1 MQRIIIV
8 SNRLP
13 VSLDFSGEKV
23 DITSGIGGLATGMK
37 SVHQDRESLWFG
49 WPRYS
54 PRDMNKHKLEETE
67 NLLRKNKC
75 SPVYL
80 EKKDIDNYYY
90 GFSNRTLWPLFHY
103 FMQYTEYKTEY
114 WESYK
119 KVNRIFADT
128 IAKEITEND
137 IVWVHDYHLLLLPA
151 MLREKFPD
159 LGIGFFL
166 HIPFPSYEVFRLL
179 PWRNEL
185 VEGML
190 GADLLGFHTY
200 DYERHFRSCAH
211 RLLGYDADFNTIKM
225 DTREIKLDVF
235 PMGIDYEYFENAA
248 NEKRNRSVKDK
259 TDIQREI
266 DRYFLSAPDRKLIIS
281 IDRLDYSKG
290 IPNRLWAFE
299 RFLEKYP
306 EYLEKVTLMMLATP
320 TRSNVPQY
328 QKMKQ
333 EVDELVGRINGKYG
347 GINWTPIWYF
357 YRALPLDRLIELY
370 LASEIA
376 LITPVRDGMN
386 LVAKEYLASKPD
398 NKGVLILSEMAGSAK
413 EMSEAIIINP
423 NNMDEIADSIV
434 EAINMPVEEQI
445 ARNKILKNRLKRYN
459 VNKWATDF
467 LRALKDQTAY
477 KATYK
482 PKNIKATKFH
492 IFKKYKKAK
501 KRILFIDYDGTL
513 THFKKD
519 PKKAMPDKNLYLLLD
534 HLSSDPK
541 NEVVI
546 VSGRDKNTIDNW
558 FGNRKFKLVA
568 EHGSWLYKNNKW
580 QRFREM
586 NDEWKEIF
594 EPIFQWYVD
603 RTPGSLYEEKDYS
616 LTWHYPNSDPELG
629 KNRSIELKD
638 EITSLI
644 ANHDLEIM
652 EGKKVI
658 ELKSSGINKG
668 QAALYYLADNSYDF
682 IMAIGDDWTDEY
694 IFHELPKSAY
704 TIRVGSINTEARYFI
719 DGVDAVRD
727 FLKELS
733 KQKV

>member
-1 MQRIIIV
+1 
-8 SNRLP
+8 
-13 VSLDFSGEKV
+13 
-23 DITSGIGGLATGMK
+23 GLATGMK
-37 SVHQDRESLWFG
+37 SVHQDRDSLWFG

-54 PRDMNKHKLEETE
+54 PHNLSNERLKKTE
-67 NLLRKNKC
+67 KLLRDNKC
-75 SPVYL
+75 APVYL
-80 EKKDIDNYYY
+80 KNEDIDNYYY

-119 KVNRIFADT
+119 KVNQIFADT
-128 IAKEITEND
+128 IAKEITEDD
-137 IVWVHDYHLLLLPA
+137 ILWIHDYHLLLLPA
-151 MLREKFPD
+151 MLREKFPN

-185 VEGML
+185 IEGML

-211 RLLGYDADFNTIKM
+211 RLLGYEADFNTIKL

-235 PMGIDYEYFENAA
+235 PMGIDYDYFEKSA

-306 EYLEKVTLMMLATP
+306 EYREKVTLMMLATP

-328 QKMKQ
+328 QKMKR
-333 EVDELVGRINGKYG
+333 EVDGLVGRINGKYG

-357 YRALPLDRLIELY
+357 YRALPLERLIELY

-376 LITPVRDGMN
+376 LITPIRDGMN

-423 NNMDEIADSIV
+423 NNMDQIADSIV
-434 EAINMPVEEQI
+434 EAIKMPVEEQI
-445 ARNKILKNRLKRYN
+445 ERNNTLKNRLKRYN

-467 LRALKDQTAY
+467 LRALQDQTAH
-477 KATYK
+477 KDTYK
-482 PKNIKATKFH
+482 PKNIKNTKH
-492 IFKKYKKAK
+492 EILKKYNKAN
-501 KRILFIDYDGTL
+501 KRILFLDYDGTL

-519 PKKAMPDKNLYLLLD
+519 PQKAKPDEELYKILD
-534 HLSSDPK
+534 TLNADPD
-541 NEVVI
+541 NELVLI
-546 VSGRDKNTIDNW
+546 SGRDKDTLDRW
-558 FGNRKFKLVA
+558 FGKHKFNLIA
-568 EHGSWLYKNNKW
+568 EHGIWLYKDQKW
-580 QRFREM
+580 QKLREM
-586 NDEWKEIF
+586 NDDWKEIF
-594 EPIFQWYVD
+594 LPIFQWYVD
-603 RTPGSLYEEKDYS
+603 RTPGSLYEEKNYS
-616 LTWHYPNSDPELG
+616 LVWHYRNTDPELG
-629 KNRSIELKD
+629 KNRAIELKD

-644 ANHDLEIM
+644 ANHDLEIT

-658 ELKSSGINKG
+658 ELKTSGINKG
-668 QAALYYLADNSYDF
+668 QAALFHMTGKKCDF
-682 IMAIGDDWTDEY
+682 VLAIGDDWTDEFL
-694 IFHELPKSAY
+694 FHELPKDAY
-704 TIRVGSINTEARYFI
+704 TIKVGNINTEARFLI
-719 DGVDAVRD
+719 DSVDAVRG
-727 FLKELS
+727 FLKEMGNN
-733 KQKV
+733 KA